1 MFFNRFR
8 RQNVRKE
15 YDQRLLELINSLKE
29 EWDYASQTQ
38 EAVADSDMEMEQ
50 ETALARQKYFFIYR
64 EARIRK
70 IKNNQIQPSVIV
82 TITIILNNGLESND
96 TSLDS
101 RNELKYN

>member
-8 RQNVRKE
+8 RQNVKKE

-29 EWDYASQTQ
+29 EWDHASQTQ

-70 IKNNQIQPSVIV
+70 IKNDQI
-82 TITIILNNGLESND
+82 
-96 TSLDS
+96 
-101 RNELKYN
+101 

>member
-8 RQNVRKE
+8 RQNVKKE

-29 EWDYASQTQ
+29 ECDHASQTQ

-70 IKNNQIQPSVIV
+70 IKNDQIQPSVISYDHD
-82 TITIILNNGLESND
+82 NFE
-96 TSLDS
+96 
-101 RNELKYN
+101 

>member
-29 EWDYASQTQ
+29 EWDHASQTQ

-50 ETALARQKYFFIYR
+50 ETALARQKYFFTI
-64 EARIRK
+64 EK
-70 IKNNQIQPSVIV
+70 PGSEKSKTIK
-82 TITIILNNGLESND
+82 SN
-96 TSLDS
+96 L
-101 RNELKYN
+101 L

>member
-29 EWDYASQTQ
+29 EWDHASQTQ

-50 ETALARQKYFFIYR
+50 ETAWARQKYFFIYR

-70 IKNNQIQPSVIV
+70 IKNDQIQPSVISYDHD
-82 TITIILNNGLESND
+82 NFE
-96 TSLDS
+96 
-101 RNELKYN
+101 